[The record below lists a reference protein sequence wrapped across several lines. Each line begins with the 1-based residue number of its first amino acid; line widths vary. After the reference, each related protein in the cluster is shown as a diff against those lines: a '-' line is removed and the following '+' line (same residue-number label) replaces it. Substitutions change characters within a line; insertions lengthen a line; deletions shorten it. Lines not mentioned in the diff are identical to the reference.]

1 MYARMYSGI
10 SPYFFKPSSK
20 ILKATDLSCVGEKV
34 WMREEEFEG
43 LWAALSCAAHLAA
56 VVLHQ
61 CCRHKDVV
69 ARAGVLPGLLED
81 GAARFDS
88 LRSPSK
94 LHVLNVDQ
102 SGVNVLNDQQLI
114 VDAVDLLVLHATL

>member
-1 MYARMYSGI
+1 
-10 SPYFFKPSSK
+10 
-20 ILKATDLSCVGEKV
+20 
-34 WMREEEFEG
+34 MREEEFEG
-43 LWAALSCAAHLAA
+43 LWAVLSCATHLAA